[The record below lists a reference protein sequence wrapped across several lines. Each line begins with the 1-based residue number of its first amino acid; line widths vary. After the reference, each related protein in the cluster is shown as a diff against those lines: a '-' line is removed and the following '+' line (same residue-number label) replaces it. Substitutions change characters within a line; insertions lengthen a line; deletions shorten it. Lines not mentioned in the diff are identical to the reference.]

1 MLCNLSLIDL
11 SCADVDPDNDKN
23 DDEDGASAFITGG
36 GGDRVAKA
44 AWRPSRACSFRVP
57 GLGELEL
64 GAGSLGEWKWWC
76 RGPLA
81 RDKQNASHMSN

>member
-36 GGDRVAKA
+36 GGDRVGGGT
-44 AWRPSRACSFRVP
+44 RLSGP
-57 GLGELEL
+57 GI
-64 GAGSLGEWKWWC
+64 A
-76 RGPLA
+76 
-81 RDKQNASHMSN
+81 